1 MFVPAWSIKVTPKSC
16 DGLSRSVKQE
26 PRLDRCAAI
35 TYAVLCEASAQL
47 FESNFLAVLAYRGH
61 DVESYGEGAPA
72 VFE

>member
-26 PRLDRCAAI
+26 LRLDRCATT
-35 TYAVLCEASAQL
+35 TYAVLREHSAQL
-47 FESNFLAVLAYRGH
+47 FEPSFLAVLPYRRH
-61 DVESYGEGAPA
+61 DVDSDGEGAPA

>member
-26 PRLDRCAAI
+26 PGLNRCAAT
-35 TYAVLCEASAQL
+35 TYAVLREASAQL
-47 FESNFLAVLAYRGH
+47 FKSNSLAVLAYRRH

>member
-26 PRLDRCAAI
+26 PMLDRCATT
-35 TYAVLCEASAQL
+35 TYAVLREASAEL
-47 FESNFLAVLAYRGH
+47 FQPNFLAVLAYRRH
-61 DVESYGEGAPA
+61 DVESHGQGAPA